1 MKNCYTKFHPTHGG
15 TKNYPYI
22 CVRNIKTGT
31 KMHKTPDSYFKGNIM
46 ACYILLVPMYAFFF
60 LIGAK
65 PFHLDDFMQ
74 ITQAQLA
81 FRAAIMASI
90 ELVVV
95 LISRLVMLL
104 VRSKHQIN
112 YTGFV
117 IWEIM
122 EALAITM
129 FCALFVWLMGKRSML
144 YVDLLPK
151 MFLITCSILVFPY
164 IIVALVSE
172 LKDKES
178 RLAKSQ
184 VTLEKYASGQIGR
197 EDSTLPFL
205 DEKKALKLAITA
217 NALLYVEAADN
228 YVNICYMNMDKM
240 VRYPLRNSMR
250 AIEQICE
257 ANNIVRCHRSYYVNL
272 RKVSAI
278 QKGPDGLF
286 AELDYAGAPHIPVS
300 TTYSESVTSRFS
312 TLK

>member
-1 MKNCYTKFHPTHGG
+1 
-15 TKNYPYI
+15 
-22 CVRNIKTGT
+22 
-31 KMHKTPDSYFKGNIM
+31 MHKIPDSYFKGNIM

-65 PFHLDDFMQ
+65 PFHLDTFMQ
-74 ITQAQLA
+74 ITQGKLA

-95 LISRLVMLL
+95 LISRLIMLL
-104 VRSKHQIN
+104 VRSKRQLN

-117 IWEIM
+117 IWELM
-122 EALAITM
+122 EGVAITM
-129 FCALFVWLMGKRSML
+129 FCALFIWLMDKRTML

-151 MFLITCSILVFPY
+151 MFLIVCSILVFPY
-164 IIVALVSE
+164 VIVALISE
-172 LKDKES
+172 NKDKES
-178 RLAKSQ
+178 RIAKNL
-184 VTLEKYASGQIGR
+184 VTIEKYASGQIGR

-217 NALLYVEAADN
+217 NSVLYVEAADN
-228 YVNICYMNMDKM
+228 YVNICYLNMDKM
-240 VRYPLRNSMR
+240 IRYPLRNSMR

-286 AELDYAGAPHIPVS
+286 AELEYAGAPHIPVS
-300 TTYSESVTSRFS
+300 TTYSESVTSKFS
-312 TLK
+312 NLK

>member
-1 MKNCYTKFHPTHGG
+1 
-15 TKNYPYI
+15 
-22 CVRNIKTGT
+22 
-31 KMHKTPDSYFKGNIM
+31 MHKIPDSYFKGNII

-60 LIGAK
+60 LVGAK
-65 PFHLDDFMQ
+65 PFHLDTFMQ
-74 ITQAQLA
+74 ITQGQLA

-95 LISRLVMLL
+95 LISRLSMLL

-117 IWEIM
+117 LWELM
-122 EALAITM
+122 EGVAITM
-129 FCALFVWLMGKRSML
+129 FCALFVWLLDKRTML

-164 IIVALVSE
+164 VIVALISE
-172 LKDKES
+172 LKERDN
-178 RLAKSQ
+178 RIAKNI
-184 VTLEKYASGQIGR
+184 VTIEKYASGQIGR
-197 EDSTLPFL
+197 EDSTLPFT
-205 DEKKALKLAITA
+205 DEKRSLKLAITA
-217 NALLYVEAADN
+217 NSVLYVEAADN
-228 YVNICYMNMDKM
+228 YVNICYLNMDKM

-257 ANNIVRCHRSYYVNL
+257 SNNIVRCHRSYYVNL
-272 RKVSAI
+272 RKVRAI

-286 AELDYAGAPHIPVS
+286 AELEYPGAPHIPVS
-300 TTYSESVTSRFS
+300 VTYSESVTGKFS

>member
-1 MKNCYTKFHPTHGG
+1 
-15 TKNYPYI
+15 
-22 CVRNIKTGT
+22 
-31 KMHKTPDSYFKGNIM
+31 MHKIPDSYFKGNIM
-46 ACYILLVPMYAFFF
+46 AIYILLIPMYAFFF

-65 PFHLDDFMQ
+65 PFHLDTFMQ
-74 ITQAQLA
+74 ITQGQLA

-104 VRSKHQIN
+104 VRSKHQLN
-112 YTGFV
+112 YTGFI
-117 IWEIM
+117 IWELM
-122 EALAITM
+122 EGVAITM
-129 FCALFVWLMGKRSML
+129 FCALFVWLMDKRTML

-151 MFLITCSILVFPY
+151 MFLIVCSILVFPY
-164 IIVALVSE
+164 IIAALLAE
-172 LKDKES
+172 IKDKDN
-178 RLAKSQ
+178 RIAKNM
-184 VTLEKYASGQIGR
+184 VTIEKYASGQIGR
-197 EDSTLPFL
+197 EDSTLPFM

-217 NALLYVEAADN
+217 NSVLYVEAADN
-228 YVNICYMNMDKM
+228 YVNICYLNMDKM

-286 AELDYAGAPHIPVS
+286 AELEYAGAPHIPVS
-300 TTYSESVTSRFS
+300 TTYSESVTGKFS

>member
-1 MKNCYTKFHPTHGG
+1 
-15 TKNYPYI
+15 
-22 CVRNIKTGT
+22 
-31 KMHKTPDSYFKGNIM
+31 MHKIPDSYFKANIM
-46 ACYILLVPMYAFFF
+46 ACYILLIPMYAFFF

-65 PFHLDDFMQ
+65 PFHLDTFMQ
-74 ITQAQLA
+74 ITQGQLA
-81 FRAAIMASI
+81 FRAAIMVSI

-95 LISRLVMLL
+95 LVSRLSMLL

-117 IWEIM
+117 IWELM
-122 EALAITM
+122 EGVAITM
-129 FCALFVWLMGKRSML
+129 FCALFVWLMDKRTMV

-164 IIVALVSE
+164 VIVALISE
-172 LKDKES
+172 LKDRDS
-178 RLAKSQ
+178 RIAKNM
-184 VTLEKYASGQIGR
+184 VTIEKYASGQIGR
-197 EDSTLPFL
+197 EDSTLPFM
-205 DEKKALKLAITA
+205 DEKKALKLAVTA
-217 NALLYVEAADN
+217 NSVLYVEAADN

-257 ANNIVRCHRSYYVNL
+257 SNNIVRCHRSYYVNL
-272 RKVSAI
+272 RKVRAI

-286 AELDYAGAPHIPVS
+286 AELEYQGAPHIPVS
-300 TTYSESVTSRFS
+300 VTYSESVTGKFS

>member
-1 MKNCYTKFHPTHGG
+1 M
-15 TKNYPYI
+15 
-22 CVRNIKTGT
+22 IKI
-31 KMHKTPDSYFKGNIM
+31 PDSYFKNGIL
-46 ACYILLVPMYAFFF
+46 ACYILLIPLYAFFF

-65 PFHLDDFMQ
+65 PFHLDTFMQ
-74 ITQAQLA
+74 VTQGQLA

-95 LISRLVMLL
+95 LLSRLSMLL

-117 IWEIM
+117 IWELM
-122 EALAITM
+122 EALVITM
-129 FCALFVWLMGKRSML
+129 FCALFVWLMDKRTMT

-151 MFLITCSILVFPY
+151 LFLITCSILVFPY
-164 IIVALVSE
+164 VIVALISE
-172 LKDKES
+172 VQDKNN
-178 RLAKSQ
+178 RLAKDRI
-184 VTLEKYASGQIGR
+184 TIDKYASGQIGR
-197 EDSTLPFL
+197 EESTLPFF
-205 DEKKALKLAITA
+205 DEKKSLKLAITA
-217 NALLYVEAADN
+217 NTLLYIEAADN

-272 RKVSAI
+272 RKVSAL

-286 AELDYAGAPHIPVS
+286 AELEYAGAPHIPVS
-300 TTYSESVTSRFS
+300 STYSETVTGRFS

>member
-1 MKNCYTKFHPTHGG
+1 MNFWSNKFHPICCG
-15 TKNYPYI
+15 TKIYPYI
-22 CVRNIKTGT
+22 CIRNLLEAT
-31 KMHKTPDSYFKGNIM
+31 MHKIPDSYFKGNIM
-46 ACYILLVPMYAFFF
+46 ACYILLVPMYAFFY

-65 PFHLDDFMQ
+65 PFHLDTFMQ
-74 ITQAQLA
+74 ITQGQLA

-95 LISRLVMLL
+95 LISRLIMLL
-104 VRSKHQIN
+104 VRSKRQLN

-117 IWEIM
+117 IWELM
-122 EALAITM
+122 EGVAITM
-129 FCALFVWLMGKRSML
+129 FCALFVWLMDKRTML

-151 MFLITCSILVFPY
+151 MFLIVCSILVFPY
-164 IIVALVSE
+164 VIVALISE
-172 LKDKES
+172 NKDKES
-178 RLAKSQ
+178 RIAKNL
-184 VTLEKYASGQIGR
+184 VTIEKYASGQIGR

-217 NALLYVEAADN
+217 NSVLYVEAADN

-240 VRYPLRNSMR
+240 IRYPLRNSMR

-286 AELDYAGAPHIPVS
+286 AELEYTGAPHIPVS

>member
-1 MKNCYTKFHPTHGG
+1 
-15 TKNYPYI
+15 
-22 CVRNIKTGT
+22 
-31 KMHKTPDSYFKGNIM
+31 M
-46 ACYILLVPMYAFFF
+46 ACYILLIPLYAFFF

-65 PFHLDDFMQ
+65 PFHLDTFMEV
-74 ITQAQLA
+74 TQGQLA

-90 ELVVV
+90 ELVVA
-95 LISRLVMLL
+95 LISRLSMLL

-112 YTGFV
+112 YTGFI
-117 IWEIM
+117 IWELM

-129 FCALFVWLMGKRSML
+129 FCALFVWLMDKRAMT

-164 IIVALVSE
+164 IIVALISE
-172 LKDKES
+172 LKERDS
-178 RLAKSQ
+178 RIAKNM
-184 VTLEKYASGQIGR
+184 VTIDKYASGQIGR
-197 EDSTLPFL
+197 EDSTLPFM
-205 DEKKALKLAITA
+205 DEKRSLKLAITA
-217 NALLYVEAADN
+217 NAVLYVEAADN
-228 YVNICYMNMDKM
+228 YVNICYLNMDKM

-300 TTYSESVTSRFS
+300 ATYSESVTGKFS